1 MESGGCGNAMYLV
14 TMSLCVSPLPSAAVL
29 CADKVL
35 QCQALEAQLTASQTI
50 GLWPHTGHVDVII

>member
-29 CADKVL
+29 RADKVL
-35 QCQALEAQLTASQTI
+35 QCWVLEVQLTVSQTI
-50 GLWPHTGHVDVII
+50 GLWPHAGRVDVII